1 MVQASQEKE
10 SNSLLRRVCPPDAGL
25 IPCHVTPAFP
35 TGPALMIIADFCI
48 ALSRGMLRLMLEEHR
63 PPASKQ
69 KREAEA
75 SLSSP
80 IERLT
85 WISPCR
91 PSGTPARTP
100 ARGLRPCR
108 LPHGSRAPHA
118 RAPGPDNGRHRAAA
132 RPDMRLAGQE

>member
-1 MVQASQEKE
+1 
-10 SNSLLRRVCPPDAGL
+10 
-25 IPCHVTPAFP
+25 
-35 TGPALMIIADFCI
+35 MIIADFCI
-48 ALSRGMLRLMLEEHR
+48 ARSRGMLRLMLEEHR

-100 ARGLRPCR
+100 DRGLRPCR
-108 LPHGSRAPHA
+108 LPHGCRARYA
-118 RAPGPDNGRHRAAA
+118 RGAGHDHGRHGRD
-132 RPDMRLAGQE
+132 RSEEHTSELQSLMRISYAVFCLKKKNYIQHMMIFSID

>member
-85 WISPCR
+85 WRSEEHTSELQSLMRISYAVFCLKKKN
-91 PSGTPARTP
+91 T
-100 ARGLRPCR
+100 
-108 LPHGSRAPHA
+108 
-118 RAPGPDNGRHRAAA
+118 
-132 RPDMRLAGQE
+132 

>member
-1 MVQASQEKE
+1 
-10 SNSLLRRVCPPDAGL
+10 
-25 IPCHVTPAFP
+25 
-35 TGPALMIIADFCI
+35 MIIADFCI

-85 WISPCR
+85 WLSPCR

-100 ARGLRPCR
+100 DRGLRPCR
-108 LPHGSRAPHA
+108 LPHGCRARYA
-118 RAPGPDNGRHRAAA
+118 RG
-132 RPDMRLAGQE
+132 AGQDRKIVGWGRSVSVRVELGGPLSTKTNNREIHTTT